1 MGGPVPHAHSRSREH
16 LGEGGWLEG
25 RAGAG
30 AVDEDEDEPPSC
42 GGRSRQELRRRVCH
56 EPHQRPHSELRRR
69 LLLT

>member
-30 AVDEDEDEPPSC
+30 AVDQDEPPSR
-42 GGRSRQELRRRVCH
+42 GGRSRQERRRVCH

>member
-25 RAGAG
+25 RAGASESRG
-30 AVDEDEDEPPSC
+30 AEPA
-42 GGRSRQELRRRVCH
+42 GAGRVCH